1 MFYWANSGLNN
12 VNENKEN
19 DYKPYKLKA
28 RPIISRVSQVILVGR
43 PIWYI
48 LAMSFLI
55 GLVTKIVLK
64 SARAKSEIFG
74 KFYVLRLFLW

>member
-28 RPIISRVSQVILVGR
+28 RPIISRVGR